1 MKNTALLFIG
11 FLLFF
16 NTRVYAQSE
25 SLANTILQK
34 TFTIYE
40 KLDSLSFRSTFL
52 LQKLN
57 TAGDWDTL
65 HFQNNRYTA
74 IQNKEKQWFLA
85 PSLSHKQDNTADFY
99 RFREALIRSK
109 WAAQNHK
116 IRLYKSCN
124 ATPYYVIQ
132 YFDVPFSLTASGDS
146 LITQTIYI
154 DTLTYL
160 IKSVQNLASYQ
171 GQLMLSSFIIDSIDT
186 HEKKNESAI
195 FQLNRGML
203 EAGTLAPD
211 FSLKN
216 TKEQTVSLSDY
227 KGKLLLLD
235 FWYAACKPCIKAA
248 VGLENLHQKYA
259 KRGLVVLGMNT
270 MDNASKINRHNRKHN
285 ISYESLLCSRDTKA
299 KYKIRSYPSFYLID
313 RNGKIVFSSSG
324 YYVGIEKDIELAIL
338 QAFSNR

>member
-1 MKNTALLFIG
+1 MRNIALLFIG

-16 NTRVYAQSE
+16 NTNAYSQSD
-25 SLANTILQK
+25 SLANSILQK
-34 TFTIYE
+34 TFANYD
-40 KLDSLSFRSTFL
+40 KLDSLSFSCTFL

-57 TAGDWDTL
+57 TNGNWDTL
-65 HFQNNRYTA
+65 HFQNNKYTA
-74 IQNKEKQWFLA
+74 IQNKEKQWYSV
-85 PSLSHKQDNTADFY
+85 PSLSQKPDNTTDFY
-99 RFREALIRSK
+99 RFRDALIRSK

-116 IRLYKSCN
+116 IRLYKSCSK
-124 ATPYYVIQ
+124 TPYYVIQ
-132 YFDVPFSLTASGDS
+132 YFDVPFNLTAGGDS
-146 LITQTIYI
+146 LINQTIYI

-160 IKSVQNLASYQ
+160 IKSVQNLTPHK
-171 GQLMLSSFIIDSIDT
+171 GQLVLSSFIIDAIDT
-186 HEKKNESAI
+186 HEKKNEPEI

-203 EAGTLAPD
+203 IAGTLAPD
-211 FSLKN
+211 FTLKN
-216 TKEQTVSLSDY
+216 TEDQTVSLADF

-235 FWYAACKPCIKAA
+235 FWYAACKPCIKAS
-248 VGLENLHQKYA
+248 VGLENLHKKYT

-285 ISYESLLCSRDTKA
+285 VSYESLLCTRDIKA

-313 RNGKIVFSSSG
+313 RSGKIVFSSSG